1 MCNFL
6 KPSYEIY
13 DDDDDDFHL
22 EIIHISDI
30 RGFELL
36 LTNSIFYISNKK
48 QPSGK
53 GKIVH

>member
-6 KPSYEIY
+6 KPSYEID

-48 QPSGK
+48 
-53 GKIVH
+53 